1 MGWGEGK
8 NALAAN
14 YEINLPDCPQKEVSI
29 RGGGEGVGRG
39 WGVKG
44 MLNKVLIPLGQTRD
58 ERYLMSSSYLFFV
71 KELILICS
79 MKDKLQL

>member
-1 MGWGEGK
+1 
-8 NALAAN
+8 
-14 YEINLPDCPQKEVSI
+14 
-29 RGGGEGVGRG
+29 
-39 WGVKG
+39 